1 MNGNYSICGID
12 EAGRGCIAG
21 SMFVCGVIATKKDLN
36 KLGKIN
42 DSKKLSRKRR
52 DEIYEEVLRL
62 KIRFFILKNNVSKID
77 KFGLIYCIKD
87 SITKIISRAKAD
99 KFIFDGN
106 VNFGINNLECI
117 VKGDMLIPQI
127 SLASIIAK
135 TFKDRES
142 EMLDKIYPQYGIAQ
156 HKGYGT
162 KMHIEN
168 IKKFSLS
175 NIHRKSFSIKNIS
188 LAN

>member
-1 MNGNYSICGID
+1 
-12 EAGRGCIAG
+12 
-21 SMFVCGVIATKKDLN
+21 MFVCGVIATKEELN

-42 DSKKLSRKRR
+42 DSKKLSRKIR
-52 DEIYEEVLRL
+52 DKIYNDVLKL
-62 KIRFFILKNNVSKID
+62 KIKHFVIKNRATRID
-77 KFGLIYCIKD
+77 KLGLSYCIKD
-87 SITKIISRAKAD
+87 SIIKIMSKAKAD
-99 KFIFDGN
+99 IFIFDGN

-117 VKGDMLIPQI
+117 VKGDALIPEI

-142 EMLDKIYPQYGIAQ
+142 EILDKIYPQYGMAK

-162 KMHIEN
+162 KTHIEN

-175 NIHRKSFSIKNIS
+175 PIHRKSFNIKI
-188 LAN
+188 